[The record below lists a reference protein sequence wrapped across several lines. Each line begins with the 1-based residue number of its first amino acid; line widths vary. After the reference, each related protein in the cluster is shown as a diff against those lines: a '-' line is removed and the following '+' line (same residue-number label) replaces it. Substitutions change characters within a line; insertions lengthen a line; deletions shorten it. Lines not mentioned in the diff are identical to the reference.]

1 MAWSR
6 RNKPRA
12 RQGKK
17 LPEGKRTRIMNRDRN
32 RGCWF
37 KFPGICV
44 GWSARIEVHHLVEVE
59 DGGTDDDDNLV
70 AVCKPCHTH
79 FSAQQSQRR
88 AVAAANDWKR
98 RPEPHPGVLRDDEV

>member
-1 MAWSR
+1 MTWDR

-12 RQGKK
+12 RQGHK
-17 LPEGKRTRIMNRDRN
+17 LSPAQRKRITDRDRA

-37 KFPGICV
+37 KYPGICM
-44 GWSARIEVHHLVEVE
+44 GWTAKIEVHHLVEVE

-70 AVCKPCHTH
+70 AACQPCHTH

-98 RPEPHPGVLRDDEV
+98 KPERHPGVLD